1 VNERV
6 RVIRNPKPGLVE
18 ALNLGINEASND
30 WIARFDV
37 DDGYRSDRLNLQ
49 RRLITNTRAA
59 IFCDYQFISES
70 GKNLG
75 IIPSP
80 IFPEPTALSLYFSQQ
95 TPHPGVIYNKRAVTS
110 VGGYRKRD
118 FPAEDISLWLRL
130 AKVGELVSVPE
141 TLLNYR
147 LSRISV
153 SAQNRNIAKHLTK
166 SLVSEIGVNENN
178 VTKCLETWR
187 DILKSYSKLTLGEER
202 SILFY
207 RNLRYAMKFMEL
219 TKDQEWEITQL
230 RLAFLSDWADYWAL
244 AKLGIDKTK
253 RHLYR

>member
-1 VNERV
+1 
-6 RVIRNPKPGLVE
+6 
-18 ALNLGINEASND
+18 
-30 WIARFDV
+30 
-37 DDGYRSDRLNLQ
+37 
-49 RRLITNTRAA
+49 
-59 IFCDYQFISES
+59 
-70 GKNLG
+70 
-75 IIPSP
+75 
-80 IFPEPTALSLYFSQQ
+80 
-95 TPHPGVIYNKRAVTS
+95 
-110 VGGYRKRD
+110 
-118 FPAEDISLWLRL
+118 
-130 AKVGELVSVPE
+130 
-141 TLLNYR
+141 
-147 LSRISV
+147 
-153 SAQNRNIAKHLTK
+153 
-166 SLVSEIGVNENN
+166 VSEIGVNENN